1 MKNVVIFIQRI
12 FSFVLSKKII
22 NICKDIVRK
31 YGNATV
37 KDFRKYEKLEDKKLD
52 IYFLSNYKQ
61 LGVYAKFLIF
71 KLPNVYNEDALSFRK
86 RLLRSCINK
95 PNKELQHHSK
105 ELTLRKFFIYT
116 AFYY

>member
-1 MKNVVIFIQRI
+1 MIETRCLKNVVIFIETI
-12 FSFVLSKKII
+12 LSFVLSRKII
-22 NICKDIVRK
+22 NICNDFARE

-52 IYFLSNYKQ
+52 ISFLSNYKQ

-95 PNKELQHHSK
+95 PNKEL
-105 ELTLRKFFIYT
+105 
-116 AFYY
+116 